1 MRVFRQNE
9 RKMFRVFRE
18 VIRYFFFW
26 WIVLMIAYGY
36 REPDAH
42 LLSTS
47 MEATFAQLGR
57 ENDHFSFNRGSMDDL
72 YKVSFITH

>member
-1 MRVFRQNE
+1 
-9 RKMFRVFRE
+9 
-18 VIRYFFFW
+18 
-26 WIVLMIAYGY
+26 MIAYGY

-57 ENDHFSFNRGSMDDL
+57 ENDHFSFNRGSIDDL